1 MANLSGFYDLISH
14 KISTIRPPVSSYMR
28 INVYL
33 ISFLLLSLSVRAQSP
48 FAPLN
53 ADYYHLIDRL
63 EIRKNSWAEGFHSSV
78 KPYNRQSIVQLADS
92 VAAHPSRDFSDTDY
106 FNFNY
111 LLNDSWEWV
120 SPADSLNPNLFTRV
134 ESATSTAAGDSRK
147 PVLTYFYK
155 KKADFYN
162 LQTPDVDLHVNPVFN
177 IGFGAETLSGLAT
190 ATTNKPDP
198 LFVNTRGLEVR
209 GTIGRKL
216 GFYTFFADN
225 QAIYPEYIQRYG
237 QTYGQTYNAEGILQT
252 TAPGEGF
259 VKPFRTNGADFL
271 TARGY
276 ITFNTLKVINVQ
288 FGHDR
293 NFFGNGFRSLLLS
306 DNSPA
311 YLFLKLST
319 RLGSRIQY
327 TNLFTSLQNTQTPR
341 VQDDKLIPPKFA
353 AMHHVSI
360 NISDHINVGVFEAEV
375 FSRDRLDLSYLN
387 PIILYRYVESSLG
400 SRDNAF
406 IGIDFKANFL
416 SHFLVYS
423 QFMLDEF
430 RLRPLLAGKGD
441 WTNKFAVQIGAKYI
455 DAFGVPN
462 LDLQTEFNLA
472 RPYTYSHESS
482 PTVTSG
488 QTNYAHYSQPL
499 AHPLGSNF
507 MEGLGIVRFQ
517 RQKLS
522 ANGIFG
528 VMMFGADPAV
538 DINYGGNILK
548 DYTFRFRDEGNFI
561 GQGRKTVT
569 TYADLRLSYMI
580 RHNIFLEGRYLYRF
594 QDSQNKA
601 QSYTDQTASF
611 ALRWNLPYRNWV
623 F

>member
-1 MANLSGFYDLISH
+1 
-14 KISTIRPPVSSYMR
+14 MR
-28 INVYL
+28 INGYL
-33 ISFLLLSLSVRAQSP
+33 FCFLFLSLSVRAQSP
-48 FAPLN
+48 FVPLN

-63 EIRKNSWAEGFHSSV
+63 EIRQNKWAEGFHSSI
-78 KPYNRQSIVQLADS
+78 KPYNRESIIRLTDS

-106 FNFNY
+106 FNFDY
-111 LLNDSWEWV
+111 LRNDSWEWV
-120 SPADSLNPNLFTRV
+120 APRDSLKPDPFVSHLKPP
-134 ESATSTAAGDSRK
+134 TSAGDSRQ
-147 PVLTYFYK
+147 PLLTYFYK

-162 LQTPDVDLHVNPVFN
+162 LQTPDVDLHVNPVVSL
-177 IGFGAETLSGLAT
+177 GFGAENTSSPAGIIKNGNQA
-190 ATTNKPDP
+190 

-209 GTIGRKL
+209 GSIGRKL

-237 QTYGQTYNAEGILQT
+237 LTYGQGNNATPQV

-259 VKPFRTNGADFL
+259 VKPYRTTGADFL

-293 NFFGNGFRSLLLS
+293 NFFGNGFRSLFLS

-319 RLGSRIQY
+319 RLGRRIQY
-327 TNLFTSLQNTQTPR
+327 TNLFTSLQNTQAPR
-341 VQDDKLIPPKFA
+341 AQDDKLIPPKFA
-353 AMHHVSI
+353 AMHHLSI
-360 NISDHINVGVFEAEV
+360 NLGDHMNLGVFEAEV

-400 SRDNAF
+400 SSDNAF

-416 SHFLVYS
+416 SQFLVYT

-430 RLRPLLAGKGD
+430 RLQPLLAGKGD
-441 WTNKFAVQIGAKYI
+441 WTNKFALQVGAKYI
-455 DAFGVPN
+455 DAFTVPN
-462 LDLQTEFNLA
+462 LDLQAEFNLA

-499 AHPLGSNF
+499 AHPLGGNF

-517 RQKLS
+517 RKKLS
-522 ANGIFG
+522 VNGIFG
-528 VMMFGADPAV
+528 IMMYGTDQSADV
-538 DINYGGNILK
+538 NYGGNILK
-548 DYTFRFRDEGNFI
+548 DYNTRFRNEGNYI
-561 GQGRKTVT
+561 GQGRKTVV
-569 TYADLRLSYMI
+569 TYADVRASYMI
-580 RHNIFLEGRYLYRF
+580 RHNIFLEGRYLYRY
-594 QDSQNKA
+594 QDSQYRPD
-601 QSYTDQTASF
+601 SYTDQTASF